1 MSCRKC
7 GVKKPPVDF
16 YDGKSTCKTCL
27 AAYFRHYYRTHTAR
41 KRAAQRGHHHDGD
54 PDEVRELPRASLPSV
69 AIYLKEETFYHARCE
84 CPLVL
89 IGYLPS
95 NDELHFRCHP
105 CRESVFL
112 PTVAVERIA
121 TR

>member
-7 GVKKPPVDF
+7 GVKKSSVDF

-41 KRAAQRGHHHDGD
+41 KRAAQRGEHHDGAD
-54 PDEVRELPRASLPSV
+54 VMRELPQETQPSV
-69 AIYLKEETFYHARCE
+69 AVYLKSETFHHARCE
-84 CPLVL
+84 WPLVL

-105 CRESVFL
+105 CRESVFV

-121 TR
+121 TK